1 MSTGAPALDVD
12 SLWSKVRADAQGLVP
27 CVVQDVKS
35 RRVLMVA
42 WVNKAALAQT
52 LDTGWATFW
61 SRSRAAIW
69 QKGSTSGHRQRLL
82 HVRLDC
88 DGDTLVYTVEPLGPA
103 CHEGY
108 DTCFTWRRVGNGWK
122 RDPEPVA
129 YPEPRAPALMSDLI
143 ELLEVGAPGE
153 EPPAQGSR
161 PSVKDIRVGAPIES
175 RARALANA
183 LQLKQKERVPTAAAE
198 LLAEVL
204 RGLRSHGL
212 GAKEIRAVLENLPTA
227 PATPAEAGAAGP
239 AAASAASEGAAAPQG
254 DAEVDSGAG
263 ER

>member
-1 MSTGAPALDVD
+1 M
-12 SLWSKVRADAQGLVP
+12 RADAQGLVP

-143 ELLEVGAPGE
+143 ELLEVGTPSE
-153 EPPAQGSR
+153 EPPPQGSR

-183 LQLKQKERVPTAAAE
+183 LQLKQKERAPTAAAE

-212 GAKEIRAVLENLPTA
+212 GVKEIRAVLENLPTA
-227 PATPAEAGAAGP
+227 PATPAEGGVAGP
-239 AAASAASEGAAAPQG
+239 AGVPAAAPVSASAAASAASEGAAASQG